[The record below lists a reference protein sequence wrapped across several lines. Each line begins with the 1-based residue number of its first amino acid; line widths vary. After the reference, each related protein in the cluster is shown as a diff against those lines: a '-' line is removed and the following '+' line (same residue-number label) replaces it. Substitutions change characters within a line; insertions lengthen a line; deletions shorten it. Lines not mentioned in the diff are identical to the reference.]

1 METKKSKRADLQSN
15 RPLFIQ
21 LGLIVALS
29 IVLFAFE
36 LRHFSKPLPV
46 ILPGDA
52 ITLLDETIINTRRE
66 QPPPPPSPKIPLTRI
81 EIVDNDRDIEEI
93 LPPGFDI
100 FPELRPWQPSLPRRE
115 VGNVDPPQPVRIP
128 EVFAEFR
135 GGEEMMFRWLADNL
149 RYPQPELQAGIQGVV
164 YVQFVVEADGSIS
177 QVSVVQ
183 GDFGGGLEKAA
194 VEIVQRMPPWN
205 PGKQRNRPVPT
216 WFVLPIKFAI
226 K

>member
-1 METKKSKRADLQSN
+1 METKKSNRADLQSK

-29 IVLFAFE
+29 VVLFAFE
-36 LRHFSKPLPV
+36 LRHFSKPLPQ
-46 ILPGDA
+46 IIPGDG

-66 QPPPPPSPKIPLTRI
+66 QPPPPPAPLVPLTRI
-81 EIVDNDRDIEEI
+81 EIVDNHREIEEI
-93 LPPGFDI
+93 LPPDYNF
-100 FPELRPWQPSLPRRE
+100 FPELAPWQPPLPRQE
-115 VGNVDPPQPVRIP
+115 VGNVDPPQPVWIP

-135 GGEEMMFRWLADNL
+135 GGEEALFRWLSANL

-177 QVSVVQ
+177 QVSVAR
-183 GDFGGGLEKAA
+183 GNFGGGLEKAA
-194 VEIVQRMPPWN
+194 VEIVKRMPPWT

-216 WFVLPIKFAI
+216 WFVLPINFII